1 MINRGA
7 VILRYREPA
16 VRWIN
21 EADPY
26 EDNPG
31 FTLESVNHERTVYLI
46 SDRHT
51 ESVSTMRRWVRRHY
65 RKLFE
70 AELEGGIPTQS
81 CGQKSERMSAFKP
94 GLTWN
99 TIASWWR
106 RQEAPSVRTRSN
118 GDNAGDESSLTPRL
132 CAKARREESRRC

>member
-46 SDRHT
+46 SDRYT

-70 AELEGGIPTQS
+70 AELEGWYTDPELWP
-81 CGQKSERMSAFKP
+81 KERTYERFQAWFDV
-94 GLTWN
+94 
-99 TIASWWR
+99 
-106 RQEAPSVRTRSN
+106 EYHSVVVDT
-118 GDNAGDESSLTPRL
+118 
-132 CAKARREESRRC
+132 ARGAIREDPF